1 MLTLRGCT
9 DGHLTSFVS
18 HLGREVRRWL
28 DVVMHESTIKTRRAL
43 GRVRY
48 LRQRC
53 SDAAV
58 NITIL
63 KPRLTAAAETY
74 MWDFADKIMHSSVYT
89 ISEKAN
95 RFQHPDYNADRAQ
108 KLISSSMSRH
118 LSTHSISSKSMLAL
132 WVILHRQTN
141 TGKRISTKKWI
152 MFI

>member
-1 MLTLRGCT
+1 
-9 DGHLTSFVS
+9 
-18 HLGREVRRWL
+18 
-28 DVVMHESTIKTRRAL
+28 MHESTIKTRRAL
-43 GRVRY
+43 GRVRS

-74 MWDFADKIMHSSVYT
+74 MWDFADKIMDSSVYT

-108 KLISSSMSRH
+108 KLISWFMSH
-118 LSTHSISSKSMLAL
+118 LSTRNISFKSMHTFLSNL
-132 WVILHRQTN
+132 PNRQTD
-141 TGKRISTKKWI
+141 KRTRANAFTPSFVGSKQQQQQ
-152 MFI
+152 